1 MVKNTHGGNSHKKF
15 ARKDV
20 VGKKS
25 NRLREATDE
34 CEIYSIATKML
45 GNGMF
50 KAVGIDGVER
60 IVHIRGKFSGKGK
73 RDNFVT
79 LGNWVLVGLHEWA
92 TSDTISKKK
101 MPQCD
106 LLEVYSEL
114 DKERLKDTVS
124 ANWSTLITND
134 VSHKL
139 MATST
144 NMVEDGDVIFATE
157 AEIERMEMIERM
169 NFEIINSVSSSQQK
183 NNVSIALGSEDDP
196 DDEEINIDDI

>member
-60 IVHIRGKFSGKGK
+60 VVHIRGKFSGKGK

-79 LGNWVLVGLHEWA
+79 LGTWVLVGLHEW
-92 TSDTISKKK
+92 SKEVDTSKKK
-101 MPQCD
+101 AQQCD
-106 LLEVYSEL
+106 LLEVYSDI
-114 DKERLKDTVS
+114 DKERLKDTVT
-124 ANWSTLITND
+124 ANWNTLITND

-139 MATST
+139 MASSST
-144 NMVEDGDVIFATE
+144 KVEDGDVIFATE
-157 AEIERMEMIERM
+157 AEIERMELIDRM
-169 NFEIINSVSSSQQK
+169 NAEIVNSITSIPQHHI
-183 NNVSIALGSEDDP
+183 SIALGSEDDP
-196 DDEEINIDDI
+196 DNDEINIDDI